1 MYHVSSELKGDNV
14 VEGQYCKCVL
24 RYQIKIQLK
33 MHEFCRLNF
42 YTVLYVFDVNILSAS
57 R

>member
-1 MYHVSSELKGDNV
+1 MYHVSSEMEGDNV
-14 VEGQYCKCVL
+14 VEGQYCIQHVL
-24 RYQIKIQLK
+24 RSQIKIQLK

-42 YTVLYVFDVNILSAS
+42 YTVFYVFDVNISAS